1 MIVIGLG
8 AIIYSTKIAD
18 GAESSDIKSV
28 VDGQDQMEQLRHKIE
43 QFNEEITRK
52 QEEKLEDTSEKMNTI
67 SNEKIMG
74 ISEYSDQ
81 VIDKIEK
88 NHAEVVFLY
97 DMLNEKQAEI
107 QKLIHEADSSKVQF
121 QDELAKSYQNVKDIV
136 DPVVVSGK
144 DAKKTSNEQSDSDLS
159 EEDYDLQKLSDKE
172 RQAFDEEFSMQEEEK
187 KVNHNEE
194 ILALHDKGYS
204 ILEISKMLEMGQ
216 GEVKFVLDMYA

>member
-1 MIVIGLG
+1 MIVIGLC
-8 AIIYSTKIAD
+8 AIIYSTKITD
-18 GAESSDIKSV
+18 GVESSDIKSV

-121 QDELAKSYQNVKDIV
+121 QDELAKSYQ
-136 DPVVVSGK
+136 SEK
-144 DAKKTSNEQSDSDLS
+144 DAKKTGNEQSDSDLS

-172 RQAFDEEFSMQEEEK
+172 RQAFDEEFSMQKEEK

>member
-8 AIIYSTKIAD
+8 AIIYSTKITD

-97 DMLNEKQAEI
+97 DMLNEKQA
-107 QKLIHEADSSKVQF
+107 VQF

-144 DAKKTSNEQSDSDLS
+144 DAKKTGNEQSDSELS

>member
-1 MIVIGLG
+1 MIVIGLC
-8 AIIYSTKIAD
+8 AIIYSTKITD
-18 GAESSDIKSV
+18 GVESSDIKSV

-52 QEEKLEDTSEKMNTI
+52 QEKKLEDTSEKMNTI

-136 DPVVVSGK
+136 DPVEVSGK
-144 DAKKTSNEQSDSDLS
+144 DAKKTGNEQSDSDLS

-172 RQAFDEEFSMQEEEK
+172 RQAFDEEFSMQKEEK